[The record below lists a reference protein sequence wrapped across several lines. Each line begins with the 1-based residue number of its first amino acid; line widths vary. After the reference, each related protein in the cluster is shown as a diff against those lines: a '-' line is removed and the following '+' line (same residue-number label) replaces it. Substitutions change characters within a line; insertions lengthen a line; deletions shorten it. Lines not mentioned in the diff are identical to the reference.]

1 MTNEIKTWPMN
12 NHHDHYD
19 ARLGWE
25 HLGSDDNHDYY
36 VNHRWECISIVY
48 GAEPWDYLSPDY
60 FSIIASD
67 ISFYHRY
74 PYSQLRKLLG
84 VSDAA

>member
-1 MTNEIKTWPMN
+1 MKTWPMN

-25 HLGSDDNHDYY
+25 HLGSDDKHDYY
-36 VNHRWECISIVY
+36 VNHRWEYMSIVY
-48 GAEPWDYLSPDY
+48 GAEPQEYLSPNY
-60 FSIIASD
+60 SSIIAGD
-67 ISFYHRY
+67 ISLYHRY